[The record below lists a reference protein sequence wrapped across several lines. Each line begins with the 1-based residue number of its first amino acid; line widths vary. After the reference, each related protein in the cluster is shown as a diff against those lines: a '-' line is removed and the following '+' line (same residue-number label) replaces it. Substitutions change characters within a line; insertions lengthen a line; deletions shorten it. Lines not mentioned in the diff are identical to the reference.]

1 MNVPWVLPS
10 QVYPVTPLSL
20 PIPNNNIDHPTI
32 TMGTEPPTPST
43 LTDDN
48 DNNNNKC
55 PADIQSD
62 PPSQIKPDHPTK
74 PTCSHI
80 YIFQCTAV
88 TIQHH
93 LLPFI
98 PHSPSGCAT
107 ILTPSPT
114 QILIVLSY
122 HAWLVILAPLYPLN
136 PTPLYQM
143 GHCTKH
149 WGHLTCRWGQCDHH
163 THSCHTCCTS
173 CLSTP
178 QFLIFSLR
186 HTQSMEEPQ
195 LSSLLFSPTHPSF
208 MQVIQIPYR
217 HSCTWNPCTIA
228 TASTTIASASSAYQ
242 NCLTPPW
249 DCANK
254 TCHQDHSTI
263 YCSHAFLYI
272 STFVE
277 DTLGCSLR
285 FIFTAILSLFI
296 GWSADPLPAGLAR
309 I

>member
-1 MNVPWVLPS
+1 MTMTITNVLQISNLNPHLK
-10 QVYPVTPLSL
+10 LSL
-20 PIPNNNIDHPTI
+20 TTWPSPPALISTSPIY
-32 TMGTEPPTPST
+32 TPFSFWMCHHSYT
-43 LTDDN
+43 LTN
-48 DNNNNKC
+48 SN
-55 PADIQSD
+55 
-62 PPSQIKPDHPTK
+62 PD
-74 PTCSHI
+74 C
-80 YIFQCTAV
+80 
-88 TIQHH
+88 
-93 LLPFI
+93 
-98 PHSPSGCAT
+98 
-107 ILTPSPT
+107 
-114 QILIVLSY
+114 LSY
-122 HAWLVILAPLYPLN
+122 HAWLAILAPLYPLN
-136 PTPLYQM
+136 PTLLYQM

-178 QFLIFSLR
+178 QFLTFSLR

-195 LSSLLFSPTHPSF
+195 LSSLLFSPTLPSF

-228 TASTTIASASSAYQ
+228 TASTTIASTSSAYQ

-254 TCHQDHSTI
+254 TCHQDYSTI
-263 YCSHAFLYI
+263 HCSHAFLYI

-285 FIFTAILSLFI
+285 FIFTAISSLFI